1 VHVTCRIIEGLPS
14 LRNPAIVAMLF
25 NYLLRGC
32 EREGFRIVEFS
43 VQGNH
48 IHMLCEADSKEALS
62 RAMNGILCGMA
73 RQLNKHWGRKGKV
86 FADRY
91 HAETITTPTH
101 CRHALIYVLANVFKH
116 GGRAEGPKIDTF
128 STAAWF
134 PFDDQQHEHPLKQR
148 RKPAAEPKTW
158 LLRTGWRKAGLITRL
173 HHPRKNPQRKPK
185 PDARGPAKRP
195 QQKQKPD
202 ARTPAKNPLHAALR
216 P

>member
-1 VHVTCRIIEGLPS
+1 MEELPS
-14 LRNPAIVAMLF
+14 LRNPATVAMLF
-25 NYLLRGC
+25 NYLLRRC

-73 RQLNKHWGRKGKV
+73 RQLNKHWGRRGKV

-91 HAETITTPTH
+91 HAEMVTTPTQ
-101 CRHALIYVLANVFKH
+101 CRRALIYVLANIFKH
-116 GGRAEGPKIDTF
+116 GGRAEGSKIDTF
-128 STAAWF
+128 STAPWF
-134 PFDDQQHEHPLKQR
+134 PFDDQQHEHPLKKR

-158 LLRTGWRKAGLITRL
+158 LLRTGWRKAGPITRR
-173 HHPRKNPQRKPK
+173 HHPRTPRKNPHAKRLQRKPK
-185 PDARGPAKRP
+185 PDAKVPAK
-195 QQKQKPD
+195 KPS
-202 ARTPAKNPLHAALR
+202 RAALR